1 MFVKL
6 FKNLFLPILFI
17 IFSCD
22 DAGNTISNPP
32 GEINELYQFNLTF
45 LEDTDN
51 SDTITLS
58 WDENDDISTFNIEY
72 DEETYATSEAGQ
84 YTILLEP
91 GEFKDVIITEIT
103 ADDVLSDTI
112 KIFSS
117 PMAPSTWV
125 PNIEGQIKVANSE
138 TEIDFSNHIKWNA
151 STETDIT
158 AFHLYK
164 TPQGQVDIITYTEDI
179 NLNIWSQISSFNINS
194 VSPFSDLG
202 LAQGEDYCYI
212 SKSID
217 IKGNARFSQI
227 ICNIVL
233 NTSMLDVT
241 ISSVSDDLENK
252 IIIEWSEY
260 TNSDFYQYTI
270 LRSEDGEMDEAS
282 RIVLAEIINATQIIF
297 EDRNNIGFGKMWYYQ
312 IEVHNQY
319 GRTSESNI
327 KFGRSKP

>member
-22 DAGNTISNPP
+22 DAGNTLSNVP
-32 GEINELYQFNLTF
+32 GEFNKMYEFNLMF
-45 LEDTDN
+45 SGDTDN
-51 SDTITLS
+51 SDTITLT
-58 WDENDDISTFNIEY
+58 WDENDDISTFYIEI
-72 DEETYATSEAGQ
+72 DGIIISASEPNN
-84 YTILLEP
+84 YTFSLLP
-91 GEFKDVIITEIT
+91 GFFKDVIIT
-103 ADDVLSDTI
+103 ADDILSETI
-112 KIFSS
+112 KIYSS

-241 ISSVSDDLENK
+241 ISSVSVDLDNK
-252 IIIEWSEY
+252 ISIEWTAYSE
-260 TNSDFYQYTI
+260 SDFYQYTI
-270 LRSEDGEMDEAS
+270 YRSEDGEMDEAF
-282 RIVLAEIINATQIIF
+282 RIVLAEITDPTKTIF

-312 IEVHNQY
+312 IQVHNQY